1 MVAWHGT
8 ATWELLDGRLADDE
22 EVWVE
27 LGGSGGRAVVGTDR
41 RLIEVA
47 GGRVNVDW
55 PWEEVDDVSPSG
67 TGSTIRIRRRDRTA
81 EIVLDPVGDSG
92 TVMQSVTILALLAV
106 DAARYGARIGALRR
120 SGARNGDES
129 ARP

>member
-1 MVAWHGT
+1 MAWHGT

-47 GGRVNVDW
+47 DGRVNVDW

>member
-1 MVAWHGT
+1 VVASHGT

-27 LGGSGGRAVVGTDR
+27 LPGSDGRLVVGTDR

-47 GGRVNVDW
+47 DQRIVAEW
-55 PWEEVDDVSPSG
+55 PWEEVDDVAPSG

-81 EIVLDPVGDSG
+81 EIVLEPAGDSG
-92 TVMQSVTILALLAV
+92 SVMQSVTVLALLAV

-120 SGARNGDES
+120 SGARNDDGS
-129 ARP
+129 ATP

>member
-47 GGRVNVDW
+47 DGRVNVDW